1 MNVKR
6 EFSYPLLQAHVRVL
20 QVELLTSLKSLH
32 KHVEVSQLPTEFD
45 GTFPF
50 SHNSWICFRTVRS
63 NRFVYSLPYEY
74 KIVTQDNL
82 CMLPSYSVMTVSPVC
97 FFQRLEQLT
106 SHCEDAINLLQSTI
120 RSLEST
126 VLPPTA
132 EVLYCT
138 VPAQCSFVS
147 NAFFAVV
154 D

>member
-1 MNVKR
+1 M
-6 EFSYPLLQAHVRVL
+6 
-20 QVELLTSLKSLH
+20 ELLTSLKSLH

-63 NRFVYSLPYEY
+63 GRLVYSLPYKYERV
-74 KIVTQDNL
+74 KQDNL
-82 CMLPSYSVMTVSPVC
+82 CMLISYSVMTVLPVSS
-97 FFQRLEQLT
+97 FQRLEQLT

-120 RSLEST
+120 RSLESI

-138 VPAQCSFVS
+138 VPTQCSFVS
-147 NAFFAVV
+147 NTFFCGGGLTV
-154 D
+154 